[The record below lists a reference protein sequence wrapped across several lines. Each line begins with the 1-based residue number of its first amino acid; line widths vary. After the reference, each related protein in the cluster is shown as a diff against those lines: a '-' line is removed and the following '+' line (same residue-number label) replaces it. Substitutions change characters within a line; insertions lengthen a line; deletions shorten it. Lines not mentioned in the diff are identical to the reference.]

1 MMMTRM
7 LRFTNAVVGGL
18 GLIALSMPVAA
29 AEALPMPLA
38 RYADLCQQSG
48 GSLALHLTSG
58 VGIVQCQWP
67 GDGSTECK
75 VGGNQVTV
83 CGISCQ
89 SNACLKE
96 NPARY
101 SPTWPLAGGPNSASL
116 PTLPG
121 RGTLAPS
128 N

>member
-1 MMMTRM
+1 MMTRM
-7 LRFTNAVVGGL
+7 LRLTNAIAGGF
-18 GLIALSMPVAA
+18 GLIVLAIPVAV

-38 RYADLCQQSG
+38 RYADLCQQTG

-75 VGGNQVTV
+75 VGGDQVTV
-83 CGISCQ
+83 CGISCR

-116 PTLPG
+116 PALPG